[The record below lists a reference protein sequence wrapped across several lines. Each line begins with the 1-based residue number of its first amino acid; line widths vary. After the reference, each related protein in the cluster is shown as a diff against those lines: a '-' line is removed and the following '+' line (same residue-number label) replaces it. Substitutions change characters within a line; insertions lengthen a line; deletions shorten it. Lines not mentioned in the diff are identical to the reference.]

1 MRLVIGADGRS
12 GDAQG
17 EADEAAEGGRL
28 WNLVQVGVLPQLQ
41 PWLAEIFAPG
51 LVIPPP
57 PKGPPR
63 SESES
68 DSDSDSGLPSGTD
81 QGLSELQC
89 WTRFSLLGADIM
101 VDELGTPWLL
111 EFNHNPAL
119 PPLDV
124 LAGSEPAGDGE
135 RVGGAFARHIAAMV
149 SAALP
154 LLLRGDSCQH
164 AKAIDAAVA
173 STIACGVN
181 EAGKSGRWNH
191 VHGP

>member
-17 EADEAAEGGRL
+17 EAEEAEEGGRL
-28 WNLVQVGVLPQLQ
+28 WKLVQVGVLPQLQ
-41 PWLAEIFAPG
+41 SWLANIFAPG

-57 PKGPPR
+57 PKGPPP

-68 DSDSDSGLPSGTD
+68 DSDSDSGLPNGTD
-81 QGLSELQC
+81 RGSSELHC

-119 PPLDV
+119 PPLD
-124 LAGSEPAGDGE
+124 LSAGSDPDGAGE

-154 LLLRGDSCQH
+154 LLLCGNRCQH
-164 AKAIDAAVA
+164 GEAITAAVA
-173 STIACGVN
+173 RTIACGVN
-181 EAGKSGRWNH
+181 KAGVGGRWNH